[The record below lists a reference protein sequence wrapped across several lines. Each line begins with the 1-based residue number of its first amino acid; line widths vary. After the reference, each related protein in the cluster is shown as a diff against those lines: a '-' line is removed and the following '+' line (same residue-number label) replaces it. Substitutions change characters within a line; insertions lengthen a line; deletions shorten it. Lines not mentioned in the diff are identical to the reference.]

1 MRCDT
6 RVFYGASRI
15 TSFTEQ
21 LHHRLVFIYGLNGM
35 FNPLQ
40 GNPLPFFLKLYWVNE
55 IHGFLV
61 RTVFCLTICRVISC
75 KIFKI
80 SINSCWSCRGSV
92 GYGAFRLT
100 SFTEQLHHRLV
111 FIYGLNGMFNPLQGY
126 PLPIFSKIILVKRN
140 TRILRPFCVLFNH
153 LQGNPLQNF

>member
-1 MRCDT
+1 MISGVGGISCGWNHCIRCDT

-40 GNPLPFFLKLYWVNE
+40 GNPLP
-55 IHGFLV
+55 
-61 RTVFCLTICRVISC
+61 
-75 KIFKI
+75 
-80 SINSCWSCRGSV
+80 
-92 GYGAFRLT
+92 
-100 SFTEQLHHRLV
+100 
-111 FIYGLNGMFNPLQGY
+111 
-126 PLPIFSKIILVKRN
+126 IFSKIILVKRN
-140 TRILRPFCVLFNH
+140 TRILSPYCILFNH